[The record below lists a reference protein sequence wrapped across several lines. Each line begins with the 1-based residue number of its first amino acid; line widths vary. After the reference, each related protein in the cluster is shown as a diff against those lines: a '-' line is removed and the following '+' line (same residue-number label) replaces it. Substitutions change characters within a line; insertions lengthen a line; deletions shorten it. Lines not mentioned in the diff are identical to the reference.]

1 MDVNDEIQ
9 RDIAESVGIV
19 PGKDMA
25 IGGPFEG
32 AEVFDRWLATW
43 HPSGGS
49 ADSDM
54 LGSKSLADQ
63 RSRDSFRNDAYLQS
77 GSNLAQ
83 DGIVGSMYMLNAKP
97 DTKVL
102 LGKADE
108 EWEEEMQEEVEAKF
122 TIAAESAN
130 CYFDMGRSKTF
141 TGMLRLSTAIYT
153 YAGEHLMA
161 VEWDRRKGRPFKTAF
176 QIVDL
181 DRLSNP
187 GSIGPFPGQATMDGR
202 IVRGGVHQDRYGAA
216 IGYYIREAHP
226 ADYDRFLDVNE
237 WKYVPAEK
245 PWGRKQIIHIKEE
258 RRAAQSRAVADIV
271 AGLKATKIMSKF
283 RDITLQQAVV
293 NAMYAASVESD
304 LPPEAAYASM
314 GITQGNAGVAV
325 AKYGA
330 EYMAAVNKFSGDK
343 GFRIDGVKVPFFF
356 PGTRL
361 NLRQSS
367 APGGIGQE
375 FEQSL
380 LRYVAALLGVS
391 YEELSKDFSKTNY
404 SSARAAMLQTWK
416 AQQAKKRMV
425 TDRTANIMYMC
436 WFEEQM
442 NAGNFEFMKYSKLPN
457 FYEGVNRDAY
467 CAAEWIGAARGQI
480 DELKETQAAVLRI
493 KFGLSTHEE
502 ELAKLG
508 KDWRRVYR
516 QLERERIEREERG
529 IVLMEDN
536 SMNAAS
542 GSPREQDEQNSEGA
556 NATTKEAA

>member
-9 RDIAESVGIV
+9 RDIAECVGGPM
-19 PGKDMA
+19 PGQDMA

-43 HPSGGS
+43 HPSAGS

-54 LGSKSLADQ
+54 LGQKALADQ

-97 DTKVL
+97 DIRVL
-102 LGKADE
+102 GVDDE
-108 EWEEEMQEEVEAKF
+108 QWEEDMQEEVEAKF

-130 CYFDMGRSKTF
+130 CYFDMARSKTF

-161 VEWDRRKGRPFKTAF
+161 VEWDRRRGRPFKTAF

-187 GSIGPFPGQATMDGR
+187 GSVGPFPGQAAIDGR
-202 IVRGGVHQDRYGAA
+202 IVRGGVHQDKYGAA
-216 IGYYIREAHP
+216 LGYYIREAHP

-283 RDITLQQAVV
+283 RDVTLQQAVV

-314 GITQGNAGVAV
+314 GISQGNAGVAV

-330 EYMAAVNKFSGDK
+330 EYMAAVNKFAGDR

-367 APGGIGQE
+367 APGGVGQE

-425 TDRTANIMYMC
+425 TDRTASIMYMC

-457 FYEGVNRDAY
+457 FYEGCNRDAY

-529 IVLMEDN
+529 IVLIEDN
-536 SMNAAS
+536 SVNAAS
-542 GSPREQDEQNSEGA
+542 GTPREQDKENSEGED
-556 NATTKEAA
+556 ATSKAA